1 MLSTPHRHTIH
12 PVQPGRQMGVGPM
25 AGNASSSIQVGLDA
39 VIERWP
45 DRDGLESRPIPWG
58 LQWQVSPVWDGVA

>member
-1 MLSTPHRHTIH
+1 
-12 PVQPGRQMGVGPM
+12 MGVGPM
-25 AGNASSSIQVGLDA
+25 AGKAPSSIQVGLDA